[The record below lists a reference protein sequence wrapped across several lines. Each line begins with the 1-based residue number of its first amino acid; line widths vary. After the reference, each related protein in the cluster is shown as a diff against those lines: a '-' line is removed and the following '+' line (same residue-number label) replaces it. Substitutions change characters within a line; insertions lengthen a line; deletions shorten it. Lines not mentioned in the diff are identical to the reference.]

1 MGVFVG
7 VGVFVSVVV
16 GVGVGVLVNVGVLE
30 SVGVFVGV
38 LESVG
43 VFVGVGFGVFAG
55 VEVGVEFGVLVGVG
69 VICGVGLGDAVG
81 LGVDVKKGS
90 MASYISLSVGLDI
103 LYLNEGVNTFIP
115 VVGCPSTI
123 NLDPLAIL
131 PDFGLIFS
139 PIFYLI
145 KPPNNQ
151 LYFW

>member
-1 MGVFVG
+1 
-7 VGVFVSVVV
+7 VFVSVVV

-151 LYFW
+151 PYFS